1 MTIVNALKKLVTAWG
16 GSTTADTIA
25 EAIDDL
31 SAVTPSSL
39 PEVSSTDNGDIL
51 KVVSGEWAKGDP
63 ELPAVT
69 ATNNGQVLGVSEGT
83 WAVVDA
89 PSGGGVFLVN
99 YTLTMDE
106 TTHEISVT
114 NCDKTYAEIVS
125 AAETQYPV
133 AVLHLGPSVT
143 QIPFDGISDNQIS
156 FKKSSISIVDA
167 GGGSTQI
174 GFSVTEVTHNS
185 VAYMHYSES
194 YAEITTT

>member
-1 MTIVNALKKLVTAWG
+1 MTIVDALKAKGATG
-16 GSTTADTIA
+16 GTIA
-25 EAIDDL
+25 EA
-31 SAVTPSSL
+31 VTTL
-39 PEVSSTDNGDIL
+39 PEG
-51 KVVSGEWAKGDP
+51 G
-63 ELPAVT
+63 
-69 ATNNGQVLGVSEGT
+69 
-83 WAVVDA
+83 
-89 PSGGGVFLVN
+89 GGGVFLVN

-106 TTHEISVT
+106 TTHEISIT
-114 NCDKTYAEIVS
+114 NCDKTYAEIAS

-133 AVLHLGPSVT
+133 AVLHLGTNVI

-156 FKKSSISIVDA
+156 FKKSSISIDDA